1 MNKLAKWA
9 GLFAAVC
16 MMTMTFSLAAC
27 GGDKPD
33 SSGSDDNSVSA
44 SDTTDSGTTG
54 SGTSDTTDSSSSD
67 TNSSAESSVAIY
79 TVDFESNGGSEVE
92 SQQVKEGEK
101 VKRPDDPEKAEYYFS
116 DWYEDKSLENVWNFA
131 EDTVSSDITLYA
143 KWEAVPADSVVVKF
157 YWNFEGAPDNGC
169 ITQVVEKG
177 SRITLPEDIEREGFT
192 FKGWFTEDGAE
203 VDRLTKAETNMNV
216 YAKWEGM
223 FTFEAEDTQ
232 LTGLTGD
239 YDLGLANDEGAKLG
253 YNYSGH
259 ANGANLIK
267 SIDGASGGKYVSGL
281 FYRGAYLQFEIDSSA
296 SVEDATL
303 RLVLSVEYWDIKLTT
318 STYKITVNGTE
329 IDFDDISLGN
339 GQASSTEPGPRG
351 DWKDIYI
358 NNIDL
363 KEGEN
368 IIRLTVNNNQKL
380 TGSGTVNAASP
391 AVDCIKI
398 YSASELTMT
407 EYENK

>member
-1 MNKLAKWA
+1 M
-9 GLFAAVC
+9 
-16 MMTMTFSLAAC
+16 
-27 GGDKPD
+27 
-33 SSGSDDNSVSA
+33 
-44 SDTTDSGTTG
+44 
-54 SGTSDTTDSSSSD
+54 
-67 TNSSAESSVAIY
+67 AIY

-92 SQQVKEGEK
+92 SQQVKEGGT

-116 DWYEDKSLENVWNFA
+116 DWYADEALENVWNFA
-131 EDTVSSDITLYA
+131 EDTVSSDTTLYA
-143 KWEAVPADSVVVKF
+143 KWEAVPTDSVVVKF

-177 SRITLPEDIEREGFT
+177 SRITLPENIEREGFD
-192 FKGWFTEDGAE
+192 FRGWFTEDGME

-216 YAKWEGM
+216 YAKWEGW

-232 LTGLTGD
+232 LTGLTED
-239 YDLGLANDEGAKLG
+239 IDLGLANEEGAKYG

-267 SIDGASGGKYVSGL
+267 SDDQASGGKFVTGL
-281 FYRGAYLQFEIDSSA
+281 TYRGAYLQFEIDSGEA
-296 SVEDATL
+296 VEDATL
-303 RLVLSVEYWDIKLTT
+303 RLVLSVEYWDITLTS

-339 GQASSTEPGPRG
+339 GQASSPDSVLRCA
-351 DWKDIYI
+351 WKDVYI

-368 IIRLTVNNNQKL
+368 IIRLTVNNSQKL

-391 AVDCIKI
+391 SVDCIKI
-398 YSASELTMT
+398 RSSSELTMT